1 MGLLSIGVNMKSLFA
16 KVRPQIMA
24 AIIVL
29 GAIGLY
35 SLRLGVTEA
44 VTSAITAIGVLSM
57 KVLEDKD

>member
-1 MGLLSIGVNMKSLFA
+1 MKSLFA